1 MASLP
6 YMQFVIPDY
15 QADTGHLSTEQHGAY
30 IMLLFNYWQTGK
42 PLRNNSERL
51 ANVCGLSVE
60 RFEEHRP
67 ILEEF
72 FEVTDE
78 VWIHHRVEDDLE
90 QVLSKSA
97 KARASALT
105 GAQRRRDRRLANAQ
119 RTQCYVYTD
128 TDTDTDTETEANAGE
143 KPEHTSNSKF
153 LDTDLELAETIF
165 NRILIAAPKT
175 KPPNLNTWAN
185 TIRLM
190 RERDG
195 NSLEEIERVF
205 IFANNS
211 DFWKPNILS
220 VSKLREKFPTLH
232 AQMLNNHAKQK
243 PAEPQIRE
251 AAL

>member
-1 MASLP
+1 M
-6 YMQFVIPDY
+6 
-15 QADTGHLSTEQHGAY
+15 
-30 IMLLFNYWQTGK
+30 
-42 PLRNNSERL
+42 
-51 ANVCGLSVE
+51 
-60 RFEEHRP
+60 
-67 ILEEF
+67 
-72 FEVTDE
+72 TDE

-119 RTQCYVYTD
+119 RTQCYV
-128 TDTDTDTETEANAGE
+128 DTDTETETNAGE

-175 KPPNLNTWAN
+175 KPRNLRTWAN

-195 NSLEEIERVF
+195 NSLEEIEQVF
-205 IFANNS
+205 AYANN
-211 DFWKPNILS
+211 DPFWKPNILC